1 MDESSPL
8 LNSGQPHANQEVK
21 EGISKIF
28 LLATMTG
35 TFLAMADESFVLS
48 NSEEIGG
55 QFRQSSFGPWILC
68 SYNLGYCVALPLYGY
83 LCNTCGHKP
92 ILLAA
97 LTTFAFGSLITGV
110 AVSMPMLIAARVIAG
125 VGGSGLVDVVSI
137 MINDLLPIS
146 EVAVLRGYL
155 SFVSM
160 VGVCSGSPLGG
171 LLMDSIGWR
180 WSFAGQV
187 PIILVIL
194 LITALQCPR
203 TSGCNSRQGEFR
215 QLDVLG
221 LSFMTAAIGSLVI
234 LLQIIQQ
241 SRMKDNLWVAA
252 LFVVFLLSTVSLVF
266 TEVFYAKDPLI
277 PIREIK
283 RNGSGVLCLLQTVIM
298 FAQFA
303 LIANLATFFVRIRQ
317 VNNSTAGLVLLPLA
331 LAVALGSVGAGHII
345 KKYIFTSFFAVIL
358 AKASYTIAGLLWRQS
373 PSYLGLIPASLG
385 SLGVGSL
392 VAAQFVAISV
402 RTPSEHANSSIT
414 TYWLAQQLGMILGVA
429 VAALLSQRVLADAL
443 QSLLKGLPNSSEIIK
458 TVLNDN
464 RALPSLPKPV
474 QGLVR
479 TAYLDSFQSVL
490 ILAVSGTALG
500 LLIVIFMREYPI
512 DT

>member
-1 MDESSPL
+1 MDESSPF

-83 LCNTCGHKP
+83 LCNICRHKP

-97 LTTFAFGSLITGV
+97 LTTFVFGSLITGV
-110 AVSMPMLIAARVIAG
+110 AVSMPMLIAAQVIAG

-252 LFVVFLLSTVSLVF
+252 LFVVFLLSTMSLVF

-303 LIANLATFFVRIRQ
+303 VSAASLRTLKYKILSII
-317 VNNSTAGLVLLPLA
+317 
-331 LAVALGSVGAGHII
+331 SV
-345 KKYIFTSFFAVIL
+345 VL